1 MNSNKAKNPDIS
13 KAQGKSNS
21 DVLQFT
27 CCCACN
33 GTFQQVTVKGYGNW
47 KSAKGRCFMPFSNC
61 APLFHVIF
69 VLVFC
74 LFIFLLMY
82 YNVACQITGTKIYT
96 NKSTKNVKPFHLLV
110 IVYWGGFCYLVHI
123 WPTAGMKPQFGWGC
137 LFSLSLYNQFFLQ
150 LHNFLF
156 FLITWF
162 YCCEFRQHQT
172 LEVSAEE
179 S

>member
-96 NKSTKNVKPFHLLV
+96 NKSTKNVKPFHLFSNSILRW
-110 IVYWGGFCYLVHI
+110 ILLPGTYLTHSWNEAPVWMRVSI
-123 WPTAGMKPQFGWGC
+123 LT
-137 LFSLSLYNQFFLQ
+137 
-150 LHNFLF
+150 
-156 FLITWF
+156 IT
-162 YCCEFRQHQT
+162 
-172 LEVSAEE
+172 L
-179 S
+179 